1 MSYFKKSFLLRRR
14 VDSWVIGA
22 ASAAMPIRIGLGP
35 LILFVFSCIGIYLAC
50 GRHATTRMFARKFYL
65 FIILYA
71 VWSLGLILVRGEPFQ
86 DNRQIGY
93 TLLIAVFAFAGS
105 GMVLVRD
112 PLRAYVLGSRVGTLL
127 AVIVA
132 LYLAVTNGGRIGVGG
147 NQAVFAFVAAV
158 AAISAAIPLRNVS
171 RYLPNGPHWLVL
183 GFTAVL
189 TSETRAVI
197 VVLPIFAAVEILIFL
212 RRFSI
217 KQQGAAYAV
226 LFAAMAALVV
236 VGPVGDIMSK
246 RFSGMVEYYDT
257 GRASNWEDKISAD
270 IREAMWKS
278 ASRVILANPFTG
290 VGSYSKMD
298 YVRAEA
304 GDKAAMLD
312 GFRHVHNTV
321 LDELLNDGIVGL
333 IFMAGA
339 FISIFVYLW
348 RTADSWAMRRA
359 LLYFAAVCGSY
370 GMLHNPL
377 LHEVTI
383 SSTMFFLAALN
394 AAASRRVMA
403 ARRAGLTSYIL
414 GKKSPA

>member
-1 MSYFKKSFLLRRR
+1 
-14 VDSWVIGA
+14 
-22 ASAAMPIRIGLGP
+22 MPIRIGFGP

-50 GRHATTRMFARKFYL
+50 GRHATTRMFAKKFYL
-65 FIILYA
+65 FIVLYA
-71 VWSLGLILVRGEPFQ
+71 VWSLGLILFRGEPFH

-93 TLLIAVFAFAGS
+93 TLLIAIFAFAGS

-112 PLRAYVLGSRVGTLL
+112 PLRAYVLGARVGTLL
-127 AVIVA
+127 AVVIA

-158 AAISAAIPLRNVS
+158 AAISAAVPLRNAS

-197 VVLPIFAAVEILIFL
+197 VVLPIFAAIEILIFL

-217 KQQGAAYAV
+217 RQQGAAYAI
-226 LFAAMAALVV
+226 LFAAIAALVV
-236 VGPVGDIMSK
+236 VGPVGDIISK
-246 RFSGMVEYYDT
+246 RFAGMVEYYDS
-257 GRASNWEDKISAD
+257 GNSSNWNDKVSAD
-270 IREAMWKS
+270 IREVMWTS
-278 ASRVILANPFTG
+278 ASHVIKTHPFTG

-298 YVRAEA
+298 FVKAEA
-304 GDKAAMLD
+304 GDKAPMLE
-312 GFRHVHNTV
+312 GFRHVHNTI

-333 IFMAGA
+333 IFMACA

-359 LLYFAAVCGSY
+359 LIYFAAVCGSY

-383 SSTMFFLAALN
+383 ASTMFFLAALN
-394 AAASRRVMA
+394 AAASRRMMA
-403 ARRAGLTSYIL
+403 ARRAGLISYIF
-414 GKKSPA
+414 GKKSAA

>member
-197 VVLPIFAAVEILIFL
+197 VVLPIFAALEILIFL

-278 ASRVILANPFTG
+278 ASRVIMANPFTG

-359 LLYFAAVCGSY
+359 LLYFAVVCGSY